1 MAQNNKNNS
10 VKLLEELDKL
20 LSNVGDNFGPIILE
34 ELKLR
39 IDKTINDFNDEVS
52 DMLKTSFD
60 NHNNDYSDYKAFKKK
75 KVNEVNIVNEKA
87 EDVPR
92 FIKEYSSEKDT

>member
-1 MAQNNKNNS
+1 MTQNNKNNS

-20 LSNVGDNFGPIILE
+20 LSNAGDNFGPIILE

-39 IDKTINDFNDEVS
+39 IDKTINDFNNEVS
-52 DMLKTSFD
+52 DILKTSFD
-60 NHNNDYSDYKAFKKK
+60 NHNNDYIDYKAFKKK

-87 EDVPR
+87 EDVPK
-92 FIKEYSSEKDT
+92 FIKEHSTEKDK